1 MAWLIGVIIIIMSI
15 ATILKEAKRF
25 VFLYGTTPP
34 RLGSAESDIASAATK
49 LAERIKTLSLDGVV
63 VYDVQDESSRVS
75 EPRPFPFLPTIDSR
89 VYAKMLNDLSGIP
102 VITYKCV
109 AQMTK
114 ENWKT
119 WLSETAHNYYD
130 LPCLSLVGSPSA
142 SASTPPMSLSE
153 AVRIAAAPEHDFT
166 LGGVCIAER
175 HKPGKRESQ
184 RMLQKAEDGCSF
196 FISQAIYSPETTIQL
211 LKDYWFDC
219 WRLNIAPKRI
229 VLTFTPCG
237 RPKTLEFIRWLGVNI
252 SKTTEHAIL
261 SADNPVAKSIQICC
275 ETLSRIL
282 DQDFCHS
289 IPLGI
294 NVESVSISKM
304 EIDGSIELFNALQGV
319 LQSRNQPVR

>member
-1 MAWLIGVIIIIMSI
+1 MSLAI
-15 ATILKEAKRF
+15 TLKEAKRI

-34 RLGSAESDIASAATK
+34 RLGSTEPDIAAAAAK
-49 LAERIKTLSLDGVV
+49 LVARIKMLPVDGIV

-89 VYAKMLNDLSGIP
+89 VYARMLNDLSGIP

-109 AQMTK
+109 AQIK
-114 ENWKT
+114 KADWET
-119 WLSETAHNYYD
+119 WLRETALNYG

-142 SASTPPMSLSE
+142 STSKPPMSLSE
-153 AVRIAAAPEHDFT
+153 AVRIAGASEHDFT

-175 HKPGKRESQ
+175 HKPGKSESL
-184 RMLQKAEDGCSF
+184 RMLQKAEGGCSF

-211 LKDYWFDC
+211 LNDYWFDC
-219 WRLNIAPKRI
+219 RRLGIAPKRI

-237 RPKTLEFIRWLGVNI
+237 RPKTLEFIKWLGVNI
-252 SKTTEHAIL
+252 SGTTEHAIL
-261 SADNPVAKSIQICC
+261 SAADPVAKSIQICC

-282 DQDFCHS
+282 DQEVCRS
-289 IPLGI
+289 LPLGI

-319 LQSRNQPVR
+319 LQSHNQAVR

>member
-1 MAWLIGVIIIIMSI
+1 ML
-15 ATILKEAKRF
+15 
-25 VFLYGTTPP
+25 LYGTTPP
-34 RLGSAESDIASAATK
+34 RLGSTESDIASAAAK
-49 LAERIKTLSLDGVV
+49 LAARIKMLPLDGMV

-75 EPRPFPFLPTIDSR
+75 GPRPFPFLPTIDSR

-114 ENWKT
+114 ADWET
-119 WLSETAHNYYD
+119 WLGETALD
-130 LPCLSLVGSPSA
+130 FGLPCLSLVGRPSA
-142 SASTPPMSLSE
+142 SASKAPMSLSE
-153 AVRIAAAPEHDFT
+153 AVRIAASRQHNFT

-175 HKPGKRESQ
+175 HKPGKSESQ

-211 LKDYWFDC
+211 LKDYWLDC
-219 WRLNIAPKRI
+219 RRLGIAPKRI

-252 SKTTEHAIL
+252 STTTEHAIL
-261 SADNPVAKSIQICC
+261 SAANPVAKSIQICC

-282 DQDFCHS
+282 DQDACHS
-289 IPLGI
+289 LPLGI

-304 EIDGSIELFNALQGV
+304 EIDGSIELFNALHNV
-319 LQSRNQPVR
+319 LQSYNQPVR